1 MRAFLT
7 LLLVLASS
15 LPAQAQ
21 SRPGELSAEAWR
33 ADALSIEGLINSQY
47 AYLDR
52 FPGAAMPMSPALRAE
67 AEAVGDRRALLRYAE
82 HAVTALA
89 DHHAITGGSF
99 NDSWGLV
106 PSYSD
111 LWIEPE
117 GEAWRITAVREGS
130 PAAGA
135 GVRPGDR
142 LVAIGETSTT
152 EAVAAF
158 WSGLGLAPTGDRAGY
173 AARVLAAG
181 RRDRPRDLTI
191 RDASGIERRLTLPN
205 LYVAGPGQ
213 RPPVSMH
220 QTGAAL
226 VIRFN
231 DSLGDSATVAA
242 FDAAMATAR
251 PGQPIVLDL
260 TDTASGGNTVI
271 ARAIM
276 GWFVDAPTAYQI
288 HNLPAEERE
297 TGVPRQWI
305 EQVLPRPGKRH
316 HGSVTVR
323 VGRWTGSMGEGLAI
337 GLDALG
343 AAVAGDPM
351 AGLLGAIYDHRL
363 ANSGMVIKLPTERL
377 YAVDG
382 TPREAFRPRAE

>member
-1 MRAFLT
+1 MRALLT
-7 LLLVLASS
+7 LFVVLSCAA
-15 LPAQAQ
+15 LPARAQ
-21 SRPGELSAEAWR
+21 QVEPTPEAYR
-33 ADALSIEGLINSQY
+33 ADALSIEALVNAQY

-52 FPGAAMPMSPALRAE
+52 FLDEAMPMSPALRAE
-67 AEAVGDRRALLRYAE
+67 AEAVRDRRSLLRYAE

-99 NDSWGLV
+99 ADSWGLV

-111 LWIEPE
+111 LWIEPK

-130 PAAGA
+130 PADGA
-135 GVRPGDR
+135 GVRPGDT
-142 LVAIGETSTT
+142 LVAVAGTPTVQ
-152 EAVAAF
+152 AVAAF
-158 WSGLGLAPTGDRAGY
+158 WADLGLEPTGDRAGY
-173 AARVLAAG
+173 AARVLATG

-191 RDASGIERRLTLPN
+191 RDVAGAERRLTLPN
-205 LYVAGPGQ
+205 LYAAGPGG
-213 RPPVSMH
+213 RPPVTAREAH
-220 QTGAAL
+220 GIL
-226 VIRFN
+226 IIRFN
-231 DSLGDSATVAA
+231 DSLGDSDTVAA
-242 FDAAMATAR
+242 FDAAMAAAR
-251 PGQPIVLDL
+251 PGQRVMLDL
-260 TDTASGGNTVI
+260 TDTASGGNTVV

-316 HGSVTVR
+316 HGPVAVR
-323 VGRWTGSMGEGLAI
+323 VGRWTGSMGEGMAV

-343 AAVAGDPM
+343 AEVTGGPM

-363 ANSGMVIKLPTERL
+363 PNSGMVIKLPTERL

-382 TPREAFRPRAE
+382 TPREAFRPRP